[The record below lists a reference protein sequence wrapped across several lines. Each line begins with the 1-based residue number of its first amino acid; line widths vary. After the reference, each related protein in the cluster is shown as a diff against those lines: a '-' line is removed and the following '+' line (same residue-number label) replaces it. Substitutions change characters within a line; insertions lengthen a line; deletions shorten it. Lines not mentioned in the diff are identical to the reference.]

1 VIKTSLAIS
10 CVATG
15 LLSAVACGASSSAVK
30 PSSSSGASTRV
41 AATRTLAPFPTP
53 TGCGAGPARRAWAE
67 AVSASGRVIWQD
79 KLPTNPTQ
87 SGINLQP
94 VVIGGTGFFAEYQAV
109 YALRLT
115 DGHQLWQRSFPQAGS
130 DPFSGMVYGL
140 WQWHGSVI
148 VLIGQV
154 STAARLMSLNPATG
168 AVRWTLPLRNGLT
181 GSQALTG
188 DGGLAMLWGYATL
201 KVADLATGRIR
212 WSRTAGHSPGPVA
225 VGGVVV
231 AAAEGKDLSA
241 GSVMGYDARTG
252 KLLWTRHGMPN
263 QPRLQVTPGRVLVYS
278 DTQLVY
284 PRPVLWPVT
293 ALSSATGRTLWRAG
307 TTGPVDMLSA
317 GPSGIAV
324 STVNPIR
331 LYLINPL
338 TGRVRWNRPFAD
350 TNAPLDT
357 GSDLVY
363 FGSAPGTSQPLVD
376 VRAATGTVRWTAAF
390 HRAYGPDAMVSSGA
404 DVVLPFYGQPD
415 TSNSGLSAFRLATGK
430 AAWTVK
436 VPTLVQVPL
445 AVAGADLLVQPTD
458 PVVACPAA
466 AAVEPIPPYAG
477 PQDGV

>member
-1 VIKTSLAIS
+1 VIRISLAIG

-15 LLSAVACGASSSAVK
+15 LLSAVACGASSGAVK
-30 PSSSSGASTRV
+30 TSSPSGAPV
-41 AATRTLAPFPTP
+41 QAAATRTPAPLSAA
-53 TGCGAGPARRAWAE
+53 TGCGTGPARRAWAE

-115 DGHQLWQRSFPQAGS
+115 NGHQLWRRSFPQAGN

-201 KVADLATGRIR
+201 KVANLATGRIR
-212 WSRTAGHSPGPVA
+212 WSRTAGHSAGPVA

-231 AAAEGKDLSA
+231 ADAEGKGLSA

-263 QPRLQVTPGRVLVYS
+263 QPVLLVTPGRVLVYS
-278 DTQLVY
+278 NTQMVY
-284 PRPVLWPVT
+284 PRPALWPVT
-293 ALSSATGRTLWRAG
+293 ALSIATGRTLWQTA
-307 TTGPVDMLSA
+307 TAGPVDMLSA

-324 STVNPIR
+324 STSNPVR

-338 TGRVRWNRPFAD
+338 TGRVRWSRPFTD

-357 GSDLVY
+357 GSDLLY

-376 VRAATGTVRWTAAF
+376 VRAATGAVRWTASF
-390 HRAYGPDAMVSSGA
+390 HRAYGPDTMVSSGA
-404 DVVLPFYGQPD
+404 DVVLPFSGQPD
-415 TSNSGLSAFRLATGK
+415 TSGAGLSAFRLATGK
-430 AAWTVK
+430 AAWTHLL
-436 VPTLVQVPL
+436 PTLVQVPL

-466 AAVEPIPPYAG
+466 AVSAAG
-477 PQDGV
+477 AAS